1 MNETIY
7 VVQGFEAGKRG
18 ALKAMPP
25 VTCATESQARDGAER
40 MGVRCAGV
48 IAFAQTADIDAGGHS
63 DPVVLLQ
70 LGQVPEQA

>member
-25 VTCATESQARDGAER
+25 VTCATESQARDRAER
-40 MGVRCAGV
+40 LGVRCAGV
-48 IAFAQTADIDAGGHS
+48 IAFAQTADIDTGEYA
-63 DPVVLLQ
+63 DPVMLVQ
-70 LGQVPEQA
+70 LGQVLEQA